1 MTKTIIGSITQVL
14 SSLAV
19 KFNKRLYLGQLFKVE
34 DKKYVVKSLQ
44 SLEDGRI
51 SVTLVIKF

>member
-1 MTKTIIGSITQVL
+1 MTKTIIGSVTQIF

-51 SVTLVIKF
+51 SVTLELKA